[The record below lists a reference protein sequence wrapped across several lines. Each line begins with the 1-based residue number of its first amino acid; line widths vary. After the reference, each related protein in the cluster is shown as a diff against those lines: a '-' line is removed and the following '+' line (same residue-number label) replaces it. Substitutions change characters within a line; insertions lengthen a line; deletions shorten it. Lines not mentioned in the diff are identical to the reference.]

1 MANRKY
7 RKHTAEFKAEAV
19 SLVLEHDKPKA
30 QVSRSLGISPSM
42 LERWIQKHEEE
53 KDPVKSKQVSE
64 SKRVLELE
72 RELKRVTEERDILK
86 KAAIFFAKEKS

>member
-30 QVSRSLGISPSM
+30 QVSRSLGISPS
-42 LERWIQKHEEE
+42 
-53 KDPVKSKQVSE
+53 
-64 SKRVLELE
+64 
-72 RELKRVTEERDILK
+72 
-86 KAAIFFAKEKS
+86 